1 MIIGWSL
8 TKFLYFTHGLEIQ
21 DDPPHPTQ
29 VSETF
34 WRETFF
40 SLEPPNQFGSYKE
53 TLLEYY
59 LDGPLQKLLIVN

>member
-1 MIIGWSL
+1 MTL
-8 TKFLYFTHGLEIQ
+8 
-21 DDPPHPTQ
+21 PTPRRS
-29 VSETF
+29 VRPFGEKI
-34 WRETFF
+34 FF

>member
-21 DDPPHPTQ
+21 DDPPTPRRSVRPFGEKH
-29 VSETF
+29 
-34 WRETFF
+34 FF